1 MTYTRDTI
9 REPGLAVYPL
19 TTLDG
24 RQLRVVSG
32 SVQDALT
39 IRDTILKATPG
50 AFIRYE
56 RINYDQDEAHVE
68 IEMPE
73 AGP

>member
-1 MTYTRDTI
+1 MTYTHDTI

-50 AFIRYE
+50 AFVRYE
-56 RINYDQDEAHVE
+56 RIDRDQDKAHVE
-68 IEMPE
+68 IELPVP
-73 AGP
+73 GP